1 MSRRRSPT
9 TTSSAVALLLAAA
22 SICASAQATTRPS
35 LLVHVKVQLTAS
47 KISLSTGSASRGS
60 EVEFSV
66 RNRTP
71 TKRIFSVAG
80 KRIAVPPAGLRLTA
94 ISFQA
99 RGRYR
104 VVSRTPTS
112 RVSTMFRV
120 R

>member
-1 MSRRRSPT
+1 M
-9 TTSSAVALLLAAA
+9 LLAP
-22 SICASAQATTRPS
+22 ATTLPS
-35 LLVHVKVQLTAS
+35 LLVHVKVELTAS
-47 KISLSTGSASRGS
+47 KIALSAASASRGS
-60 EVEFSV
+60 EVEFAV

-71 TKRIFSVAG
+71 GQRIFSVAG
-80 KRIAVPPAGLRLTA
+80 KRIVLPPQSLRLTA

-112 RVSTMFRV
+112 RVSTIFRV